1 MLDGMGE
8 NAERLFQEHRERLI
22 GRPVT
27 FTRLAANSLLVYI
40 DGEPGSGTGLT
51 FWFEPTW
58 HLLGPAG
65 VLLGSRQAQT
75 EDAENHSRLSDLPL
89 KLFKRK
95 LKRCRFRRSHM
106 TFMCFSKAHTP
117 SRRLC
122 PIRPM
127 LNRGISVTI
136 RRSSGLWAAPRVC
149 ALQKLSSPAH
159 PHTNLAV
166 G

>member
-89 KLFKRK
+89 KLFQKK
-95 LKRCRFRRSHM
+95 VEEVSVSPITHDIHVLFEGAYAIA
-106 TFMCFSKAHTP
+106 TFVSDPTDVESWH
-117 SRRLC
+117 
-122 PIRPM
+122 IRDNQTKQRVVGCAKG
-127 LNRGISVTI
+127 LRVTE
-136 RRSSGLWAAPRVC
+136 VE
-149 ALQKLSSPAH
+149 
-159 PHTNLAV
+159 
-166 G
+166 